1 MLPLMRDKQKE
12 RSKNRTPILYQPIPK
27 QNQPSNS
34 WKPTKTITL
43 FETELSHVQAHQNHD
58 RAFPFYLEFERNG
71 PREKKEQQPNI

>member
-43 FETELSHVQAHQNHD
+43 FETELSHVQAHQNPD
-58 RAFPFYLEFERNG
+58 RAFPLTEWTQKKKRAAAEYL
-71 PREKKEQQPNI
+71 I